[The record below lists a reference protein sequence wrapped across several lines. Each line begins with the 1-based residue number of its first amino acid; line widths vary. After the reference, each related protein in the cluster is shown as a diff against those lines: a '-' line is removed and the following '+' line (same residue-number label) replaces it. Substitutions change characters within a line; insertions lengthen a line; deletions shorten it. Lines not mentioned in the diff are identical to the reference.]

1 MSAALALTLLRLALA
16 PAVVAVALARGPG
29 RVIAVMLVV
38 GLASDV
44 LDGVL
49 ARRSGADTAALR
61 RLDSSVDTVFYLAI
75 AAAAWLLFRD
85 EVRPVLPWIVAVIA
99 TELLTNAASWL
110 RFRREASY
118 HSFSAK
124 LFGLC
129 LFLAM
134 FVLFTSA
141 SAALVVP
148 AIVVGLLSHLENLAI
163 TATLPEWRHDVRSIF
178 EARRIRR
185 ALVPAA

>member
-1 MSAALALTLLRLALA
+1 MSLALALTLLRLALA
-16 PAVVAVALARGPG
+16 PAVVGVALARGRG
-29 RVIAVMLVV
+29 WLVAIMLVV

-44 LDGVL
+44 LDGVV
-49 ARRSGADTAALR
+49 ARRTGRDTAALR

-99 TELLTNAASWL
+99 TELLTNAACWL

-134 FVLFTSA
+134 FLLFATGSA
-141 SAALVVP
+141 TLVVP
-148 AIVVGLLSHLENLAI
+148 AVVVGQLSHLENLAI

-178 EARRIRR
+178 VARRVRR
-185 ALVPAA
+185 ATLPAR